1 MLRKRHKCKN
11 EFRILGM
18 FFDNLL
24 SVVAAAT
31 TENRLKT
38 KLLVFENG
46 AEKKKK
52 RGDVNLYIF
61 CCIPKSYGTVKVLKT
76 FQVLSLAPSAQNTV
90 RFQNQKFNRLQH
102 RLSITL

>member
-11 EFRILGM
+11 EFRILRM
-18 FFDNLL
+18 LFDNLL

-38 KLLVFENG
+38 KLLVCENG
-46 AEKKKK
+46 AGKKK
-52 RGDVNLYIF
+52 RGNVNLYIF

-90 RFQNQKFNRLQH
+90 RFQNQKFNRLH

>member
-11 EFRILGM
+11 EFRILRM
-18 FFDNLL
+18 FLDNLL

-46 AEKKKK
+46 AEKKK
-52 RGDVNLYIF
+52 RRCEFIHFFVA
-61 CCIPKSYGTVKVLKT
+61 
-76 FQVLSLAPSAQNTV
+76 FQKAMAL
-90 RFQNQKFNRLQH
+90 
-102 RLSITL
+102 

>member
-11 EFRILGM
+11 EFRILRM

-52 RGDVNLYIF
+52 RRCEFIHFLLHSKKLWH
-61 CCIPKSYGTVKVLKT
+61 CKS
-76 FQVLSLAPSAQNTV
+76 P
-90 RFQNQKFNRLQH
+90 
-102 RLSITL
+102 

>member
-11 EFRILGM
+11 EFRILRM

-38 KLLVFENG
+38 KLLVL
-46 AEKKKK
+46 KTVLKKK

>member
-11 EFRILGM
+11 EFRILRM
-18 FFDNLL
+18 FLDNLL

-46 AEKKKK
+46 AEKKK
-52 RGDVNLYIF
+52 GDVNLYIF
-61 CCIPKSYGTVKVLKT
+61 LLHSKKLWHCKS
-76 FQVLSLAPSAQNTV
+76 P
-90 RFQNQKFNRLQH
+90 
-102 RLSITL
+102 

>member
-11 EFRILGM
+11 EFRILRM
-18 FFDNLL
+18 FLDNLL

-46 AEKKKK
+46 AEKKE
-52 RGDVNLYIF
+52 
-61 CCIPKSYGTVKVLKT
+61 
-76 FQVLSLAPSAQNTV
+76 AM
-90 RFQNQKFNRLQH
+90 
-102 RLSITL
+102 

>member
-46 AEKKKK
+46 AEKKKRRCEFIHFLLHSK
-52 RGDVNLYIF
+52 KLWH
-61 CCIPKSYGTVKVLKT
+61 CKS
-76 FQVLSLAPSAQNTV
+76 P
-90 RFQNQKFNRLQH
+90 
-102 RLSITL
+102 